1 MTNWVDIP
9 APPVIPAR
17 QGYDYTGFLAL
28 QWVKK
33 NCPTYITND
42 AVQKN
47 GEYYYRFYFHST
59 PAGDRDRTVFALRW
73 A

>member
-1 MTNWVDIP
+1 MNNWVDIP
-9 APPVIPAR
+9 APPVSPAMPASA
-17 QGYDYTGFLAL
+17 TGFQAL

-47 GEYYYRFYFHST
+47 GEYYYRFYFQST

-73 A
+73 S